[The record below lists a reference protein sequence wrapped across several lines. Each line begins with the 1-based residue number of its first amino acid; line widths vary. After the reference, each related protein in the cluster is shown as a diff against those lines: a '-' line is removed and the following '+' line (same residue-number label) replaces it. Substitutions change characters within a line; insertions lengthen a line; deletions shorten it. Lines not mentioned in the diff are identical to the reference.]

1 MQVSFPPRPARAQ
14 ELLLF
19 CPMPILLDSPAVSP
33 APVSKPR
40 ILIID
45 DDYGPRESLRI
56 LLKYDY
62 DVKVASSVAEG
73 IALVQANGFDTIILD
88 NRMPGRT
95 GLEGIIDIRG
105 LDEYVSIIMLTGYGT
120 LETACE
126 AFRNQATDFMTKP
139 PDTDAMLEAV
149 AKNVSVCR
157 AKRAR
162 ASLAKELSELN
173 SSLSAELGEA
183 RPFAKLGQRSDE
195 IIHDLG
201 NPLTILT
208 CCVELL
214 QSKVDEMNLEEGEQW
229 MEALGYIQMIKKS
242 VQHCCSLADAWRQLR
257 DDISENRETVNA
269 RGFLDEA
276 VESVQPM
283 TATSGVAF
291 ETDFGD
297 VHPDA
302 VVDLDVTQMRRVL
315 HNLLNNA
322 IQACQ
327 QTGGKVTMRAA
338 SNGNSLE
345 IVVLD
350 NGTGIPASRLAMI
363 FEPYYTTKKEGT
375 GLGLAIS
382 KRIVEEHQGTL
393 MADSVPDAG
402 STFTIRVPSKVPTA
416 VAAN

>member
-1 MQVSFPPRPARAQ
+1 
-14 ELLLF
+14 
-19 CPMPILLDSPAVSP
+19 MPVLLDHSPPAK
-33 APVSKPR
+33 APVSKAR
-40 ILIID
+40 VLIID

-62 DVKVASSVAEG
+62 EVMAASSVAEG
-73 IALVQANGFDTIILD
+73 LELLKAHVGDAIILD

-95 GLEGIIDIRG
+95 GLEGIVDIRQ

-149 AKNVSVCR
+149 AKNVSISR

-162 ASLAKELSELN
+162 FNLAKELSELN
-173 SSLSAELGEA
+173 LNLAAELGEA

-214 QSKVDEMNLEEGEQW
+214 QSKMDEMNLEEGEQW

-257 DDISENRETVNA
+257 DDIAENREAINA
-269 RGFLDEA
+269 QTFLEEA

-283 TATSGVAF
+283 IATSRVAF
-291 ETDFGD
+291 KTDFSEVLPQTRID
-297 VHPDA
+297 F
-302 VVDLDVTQMRRVL
+302 DVTQMRRVL
-315 HNLLNNA
+315 HNLINNA
-322 IQACQ
+322 IQASQ
-327 QTGGKVTMRAA
+327 HAGGQVTLRAA
-338 SNGNSLE
+338 TRGESLE
-345 IVVLD
+345 IVVSD
-350 NGTGIPASRLAMI
+350 NGTGIAPAHLSMI
-363 FEPYYTTKKEGT
+363 FEPYYTTKEEGT

-393 MADSVPDAG
+393 VAESTVGAG
-402 STFTIRVPSKVPTA
+402 SAFTIRVPARTPVE
-416 VAAN
+416 AN

>member
-1 MQVSFPPRPARAQ
+1 
-14 ELLLF
+14 
-19 CPMPILLDSPAVSP
+19 MPVLLDHCPPAKT
-33 APVSKPR
+33 PVSKAR
-40 ILIID
+40 VLIID

-62 DVKVASSVAEG
+62 EVMAASSVAEG
-73 IALVQANGFDTIILD
+73 LELLKANVVDTIILD

-95 GLEGIIDIRG
+95 GLEGIVDIRQ

-149 AKNVSVCR
+149 AKNVSVSR

-162 ASLAKELSELN
+162 ANLAKELSELN
-173 SSLSAELGEA
+173 LNLAAELGEA

-214 QSKVDEMNLEEGEQW
+214 QSKMDEMNLEEGEQW

-257 DDISENRETVNA
+257 DDIAENREAINA
-269 RGFLDEA
+269 QTFLEEA
-276 VESVQPM
+276 IESVQPM
-283 TATSGVAF
+283 FATSRVAF
-291 ETDFGD
+291 QTDFSEVLPQTRID
-297 VHPDA
+297 F
-302 VVDLDVTQMRRVL
+302 DVTQMRRVL
-315 HNLLNNA
+315 HNLINNA
-322 IQACQ
+322 IQASQ
-327 QTGGKVTMRAA
+327 HATGQVTLRAA
-338 SNGNSLE
+338 TRGESLE
-345 IVVLD
+345 IMVSD
-350 NGTGIPASRLAMI
+350 NGTGIAPAHLFMI
-363 FEPYYTTKKEGT
+363 FEPYYTTKEEGT

-393 MADSVPDAG
+393 VAESTLGAG
-402 STFTIRVPSKVPTA
+402 SAFTIRVPARTPVE
-416 VAAN
+416 AN